1 MGEGGLAISAKAP
14 CVAYPDVSI
23 LAVEQFGTKERLG
36 MTGHRL
42 CAQRSLVVIAQLS
55 LQLWY

>member
-1 MGEGGLAISAKAP
+1 MGEGGLAISARAP

-23 LAVEQFGTKERLG
+23 LAVERFGTEERLG

-42 CAQRSLVVIAQLS
+42 CAQRSLSFLAQLP
-55 LQLWY
+55 LQLR